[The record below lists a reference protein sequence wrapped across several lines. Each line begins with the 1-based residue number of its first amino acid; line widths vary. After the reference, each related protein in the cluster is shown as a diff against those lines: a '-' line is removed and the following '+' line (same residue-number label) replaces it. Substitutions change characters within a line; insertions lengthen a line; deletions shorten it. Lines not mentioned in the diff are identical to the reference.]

1 MKSWIFSVKLWN
13 FFFNEFFLPE
23 APMAW
28 IQFRSHRLLLSSK
41 EEVTSEFLSY
51 LIQACHYRVG
61 CKRAWHFLLLSLQR
75 RKHPNSVPVSPI
87 GYSTIIPIS
96 FNNKNS
102 EKYYG
107 YLVFS
112 LKHASLKNHNPYFY
126 AVKRVLFIKKICSVF
141 LACFTL
147 NILILKSKS
156 DVVFDLFGPRLIRNV
171 FSRECS

>member
-1 MKSWIFSVKLWN
+1 MRSHSPPLTSSEKGDYYQWIF
-13 FFFNEFFLPE
+13 
-23 APMAW
+23 
-28 IQFRSHRLLLSSK
+28 
-41 EEVTSEFLSY
+41 Y
-51 LIQACHYRVG
+51 LIQVCHYRVG
-61 CKRAWHFLLLSLQR
+61 CKRAWHFLLLLFRR